1 MKNLP
6 AMQETGV
13 WLLGWEDP
21 LEEETATH
29 SSILAWRIPWTK
41 KPGGLQPMASQVRH
55 NLATKPPPPPGIT
68 KSYHIAILASDFL
81 FRNKVY
87 QSRLVPLS
95 APSLPSSP
103 PCSETT
109 TILKLF
115 LYPSCWHFYSFKTHI
130 FINNTKSC
138 FMGFK
143 IYINGIRL

>member
-1 MKNLP
+1 MTQQYHCWAYTL
-6 AMQETGV
+6 
-13 WLLGWEDP
+13 
-21 LEEETATH
+21 
-29 SSILAWRIPWTK
+29 R
-41 KPGGLQPMASQVRH
+41 KPDLKVTRAPQYLSQHGLY
-55 NLATKPPPPPGIT
+55 T

-95 APSLPSSP
+95 APSLPSTP
-103 PCSETT
+103 PCSEIT

-130 FINNTKSC
+130 FINDTKSC

-143 IYINGIRL
+143 IYINAIRLLVIWSIVFSIFSINVMFSGSISADPHSSY